1 MPPSEM
7 STMTAPSLWRRCA
20 DGDETAR
27 QQLLTEHIGL
37 VHFVARQ
44 VARGLAAE
52 VDFDDLVSAGALG
65 LMHALEAFDPARG
78 LAFSTF
84 AAPRIRGAIL
94 DDLRRQ
100 DHVPRS
106 VRRKSREIGQA
117 RELLTRTLGRAPDDR
132 EVAKQL
138 GVDMATLWK
147 WQADVEGAVRV
158 PIDRSPRDDDGRGPS
173 PIEAMAD
180 DEAPGIDEQVNL
192 GQEIDLLRE
201 ANLELKEQERLVL
214 SLYYFEELKLHE
226 IATMLNLTESRVSQ
240 IRSKAILRLREKLGA
255 VRGTA
260 A

>member
-1 MPPSEM
+1 M
-7 STMTAPSLWRRCA
+7 
-20 DGDETAR
+20 
-27 QQLLTEHIGL
+27 
-37 VHFVARQ
+37 
-44 VARGLAAE
+44 
-52 VDFDDLVSAGALG
+52 
-65 LMHALEAFDPARG
+65 
-78 LAFSTF
+78 
-84 AAPRIRGAIL
+84 
-94 DDLRRQ
+94 
-100 DHVPRS
+100 PRS

-201 ANLELKEQERLVL
+201 AILQLKEQERLVL

-226 IATMLNLTESRVSQ
+226 IATMINLTESRVSQ